1 MNSKRAKKLKRK
13 SELGREMYV
22 YLLRLRKPI
31 TYRERCWFSA
41 MYQYYKKR
49 LLTEGYLFYIKE
61 Y

>member
-49 LLTEGYLFYIKE
+49 LIIEGYIFYVKI